1 VQCSAVYPYYMPLYL
16 LYLLSIEYC
25 KGTAL
30 GKETDWIRKLKLD
43 AFVFVLLSCADVAR
57 ESSLLQSAHT
67 IE

>member
-1 VQCSAVYPYYMPLYL
+1 MR
-16 LYLLSIEYC
+16 LLSIEYC

-43 AFVFVLLSCADVAR
+43 AFVFVLLSCTDVAR